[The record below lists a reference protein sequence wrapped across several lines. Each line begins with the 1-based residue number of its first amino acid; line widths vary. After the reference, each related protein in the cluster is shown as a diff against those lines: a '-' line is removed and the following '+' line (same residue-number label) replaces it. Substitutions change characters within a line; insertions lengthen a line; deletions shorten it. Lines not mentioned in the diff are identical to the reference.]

1 MDSLHLDL
9 SPAHAAFVD
18 EQVAEGGFPS
28 ASDYVATLIDAQA
41 RAKAQERLEA
51 LLLEGL
57 EGEATEWTQAD
68 TDRLHRLAT
77 TGR

>member
-18 EQVAEGGFPS
+18 EQVALGGYAN
-28 ASDYVATLIDAQA
+28 ASDFIAKLIDA
-41 RAKAQERLEA
+41 RAKAQNQLEA

-57 EGEATEWTQAD
+57 DGEALEWTPDLVDDIRRKAG
-68 TDRLHRLAT
+68 LIE
-77 TGR
+77 